1 MIPAALLAV
10 PWGKVA
16 RAGAVVAGVVLVLGA
31 PFVLGWR
38 TGAARTEARLIAAH
52 SREVAAYELAVQTRD
67 QVLERER
74 AAILEAGRRRDEYER
89 LYRAA
94 TSRPPEVVVE
104 YRERVGDIPGAV
116 ESPVCAEAVGE
127 AVAFVRELAELERR
141 SNNGER

>member
-16 RAGAVVAGVVLVLGA
+16 RAGVVVAGVVLVLGT

-38 TGAARTEARLIAAH
+38 LGASRTEARLNAAH
-52 SREVAAYELAVQTRD
+52 SREVAAYELKLQTRD
-67 QVLERER
+67 QVLDTMRDASLK
-74 AAILEAGRRRDEYER
+74 AAGARDVYER

-94 TSRPPEVVVE
+94 TARPPEVVVE
-104 YRERVGDIPGAV
+104 YRERVRDIPGAV

-127 AVAFVRELAELERR
+127 AVAFVHELAELER
-141 SNNGER
+141 GLHYAKP